1 MLIIIFQL
9 PVLAF
14 VINLIYELLHSVL
27 YTTCIEMP
35 VKKYIPLMFKASSVD
50 AVWITIF
57 YLITYFIFK
66 NESPL
71 TNNYQLGLFFAISI
85 TWAYIW
91 EIYSLGLLQDKPS
104 TAIFIFCLRLYKN
117 FSTYATH
124 MFQNFSFA
132 SPKIW
137 KFRYE
142 NYPIKDLSKKRWE
155 YSKNMPL
162 IAGAGVTPLV
172 QLFLTGVV
180 SFYIAFN
187 FLK

>member
-66 NESPL
+66 NENPL

-91 EIYSLGLLQDKPS
+91 EIYS
-104 TAIFIFCLRLYKN
+104 IKN
-117 FSTYATH
+117 
-124 MFQNFSFA
+124 
-132 SPKIW
+132 
-137 KFRYE
+137 
-142 NYPIKDLSKKRWE
+142 KRWE
-155 YSKNMPL
+155 YSKNMPK